1 MTQWVESPS
10 GGRERGPKALVR
22 AWFEAM
28 VRPRRFFRAAVAP
41 ADQAPGLTFVMAV
54 VAVAAGTRI
63 ALVPGTAP
71 VYLDSPALSAL
82 FVLAAFV
89 LVIGPVTLHLAA
101 AFQTVLL
108 ILVVRERAG
117 ISETVQTVAYATAPC
132 VFAGVPMLE
141 VQALAGV
148 YGSVLLITG
157 LTVVHETSPIRAALA
172 GLPVAAAV
180 FGGAFGAAP
189 ALSAVLG

>member
-1 MTQWVESPS
+1 M
-10 GGRERGPKALVR
+10 AR

-28 VRPRRFFRAAVAP
+28 IRPRRFFRAAVAP

-54 VAVAAGTRI
+54 VGIAVGTRL
-63 ALVPGTAP
+63 ALVPGATP
-71 VYLDSPALSAL
+71 VYLDAPALSAL

-89 LVIGPVTLHLAA
+89 LVVGPVSLHLAA

-108 ILVVRERAG
+108 ILVVRDRAG
-117 ISETVQTVAYATAPC
+117 ISETVQTLAYATAPC
-132 VFAGVPMLE
+132 VFAGVPVPA
-141 VQALAGV
+141 VQAAVGV
-148 YGSVLLITG
+148 YGTVLLVTG
-157 LTVVHETSPIRAALA
+157 LAVVHETSPVRAALA